1 MFSTLPTRSGFVTK
15 RALYFIRLYAQQ
27 PGRILKKLSEKNP
40 ARTYSEILVAYGDH
54 FMINLGC
61 QKATLKKFELGALIK
76 DKCCKVY
83 NAIKGRQCGFDI
95 ETPVVLT

>member
-40 ARTYSEILVAYGDH
+40 ARTYSEILVAYAWRPFYD
-54 FMINLGC
+54 
-61 QKATLKKFELGALIK
+61 KFRLP
-76 DKCCKVY
+76 
-83 NAIKGRQCGFDI
+83 KGNFEKI
-95 ETPVVLT
+95 

>member
-40 ARTYSEILVAYGDH
+40 ARTYSEILGL
-54 FMINLGC
+54 M
-61 QKATLKKFELGALIK
+61 ATIL
-76 DKCCKVY
+76 
-83 NAIKGRQCGFDI
+83 
-95 ETPVVLT
+95 